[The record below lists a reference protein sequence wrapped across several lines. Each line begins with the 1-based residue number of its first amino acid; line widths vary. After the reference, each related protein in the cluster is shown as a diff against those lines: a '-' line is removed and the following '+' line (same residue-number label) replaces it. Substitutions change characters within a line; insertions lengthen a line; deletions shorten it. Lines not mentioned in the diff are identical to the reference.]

1 MTLDDSALIAL
12 ARELP
17 VELPSR
23 AQREE
28 VRTAVLATR
37 ARSVIRGSN
46 RRMRVSMLLVGTLAS
61 AAGVALALGFPSAP
75 AAAPRTTEPR
85 AEPHVTVQVNV
96 RHERIATL
104 PSPPAPAPP
113 PLPAPPR
120 ARAQLRRSVAVT
132 PPPPVDP
139 APAPASPRELITPAP
154 DELAYDAAWS
164 ALRAGELA
172 HAAIGFARARELAPD
187 GPLADDAAYWRAVA
201 LARAHQRDEA
211 IAAFRTVIDGARSVH
226 AGAASAMLGW
236 LLLDDNAS
244 RVEAGQRFRA
254 AADDP
259 DPEVRASS
267 RAGLAAIAHGD
278 E

>member
-1 MTLDDSALIAL
+1 VTLDDSALIAL

-37 ARSVIRGSN
+37 ARSVIRGSH

-75 AAAPRTTEPR
+75 AAAPRTTELH
-85 AEPHVTVQVNV
+85 AEPHVTIQVNV
-96 RHERIATL
+96 PHASIATL
-104 PSPPAPAPP
+104 PSPPAPLPSPP
-113 PLPAPPR
+113 PAPAP
-120 ARAQLRRSVAVT
+120 LRRIVAVP
-132 PPPPVDP
+132 PPPPVEPPPSPELPRESIEP
-139 APAPASPRELITPAP
+139 APA
-154 DELAYDAAWS
+154 ELAYDTAWS
-164 ALRAGELA
+164 ALRSGELA
-172 HAAIGFARARELAPD
+172 RAALGFARALELAPD
-187 GPLADDAAYWRAVA
+187 GPLADDAAYWHAVA
-201 LARAHQRDEA
+201 LARAHRRGEA
-211 IAAFRTVIDGARSVH
+211 IAAFRTMIDGARSVH

-244 RVEAGQRFRA
+244 RVEAGQRFHA